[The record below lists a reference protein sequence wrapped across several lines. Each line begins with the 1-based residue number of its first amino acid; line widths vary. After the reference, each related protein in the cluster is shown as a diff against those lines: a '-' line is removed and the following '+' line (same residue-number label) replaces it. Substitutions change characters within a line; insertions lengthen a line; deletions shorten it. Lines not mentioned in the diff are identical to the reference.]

1 MRKVF
6 IDAGGYTGDTVQLF
20 LEKYPDAE
28 QFEIFCF
35 EPNPNLK
42 EHHKWW
48 PPGCEFYTF
57 LPKAV
62 WIADCK
68 LNFYLAANPLGSSL
82 IKSKG
87 GRSKL
92 DKKHPVEVEAVDF
105 SKWIKDNFTKE
116 DFIVLKM
123 DIEGAEYQVLQKMID
138 DGVIFY
144 IKELYVDWHARK
156 LENFDKKIHENMVNF
171 LTKNGLK
178 PGDMCGETWE
188 IKK

>member
-6 IDAGGYTGDTVQLF
+6 IDAGGYTGDTVKLF
-20 LEKYPDAE
+20 LEKYPDAD

-42 EHHKWW
+42 DHHLSDR
-48 PPGCEFYTF
+48 YTF
-57 LPKAV
+57 LSKAV
-62 WIADCK
+62 WIANCNLEFFIAK
-68 LNFYLAANPLGSSL
+68 NPLGSSL
-82 IKSKG
+82 MKSKG

-92 DKKHPVEVEAVDF
+92 DKKHPVKVEAIDF
-105 SKWIKDNFTKE
+105 SKWIKDNFAKE

-123 DIEGAEYQVLQKMID
+123 DIEGAEYQVIQKMID
-138 DGVIFY
+138 DDVIFY

-156 LENFDKKIHENMVNF
+156 LDNFDKTIHENMIDF
-171 LTKNGLK
+171 LIKNDLK